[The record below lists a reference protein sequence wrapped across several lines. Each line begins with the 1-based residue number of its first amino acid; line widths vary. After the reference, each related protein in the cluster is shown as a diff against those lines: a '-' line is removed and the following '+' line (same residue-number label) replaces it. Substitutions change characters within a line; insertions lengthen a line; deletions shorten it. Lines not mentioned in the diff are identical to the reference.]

1 MKRMFDLGG
10 VVMTQGIAEIVDKS
24 EKIGEEILDCLLR
37 HARCDWGDMCDEDK
51 LENDYGLQNGGRLFS
66 QYNIGEDKTK
76 IWIITE
82 WDRSCTT
89 ILLPEEY

>member
-1 MKRMFDLGG
+1 MKRTFDLGA
-10 VVMTQGIAEIVDKS
+10 VVMTQGIADMFDES
-24 EKIGEEILDCLLR
+24 EKIAEDVLECILR

-51 LENDYGLQNGGRLFS
+51 LENEYGLQNGGRLFS

-82 WDRSCTT
+82 
-89 ILLPEEY
+89 

>member
-1 MKRMFDLGG
+1 MKRTFDLGAI
-10 VVMTQGIAEIVDKS
+10 VMTQGVENIIERSDDNAE
-24 EKIGEEILDCLLR
+24 EMLACLLR

-51 LENDYGLQNGGRLFS
+51 LENEYGLQNGGRLFS

-82 WDRSCTT
+82 WDRSYTT